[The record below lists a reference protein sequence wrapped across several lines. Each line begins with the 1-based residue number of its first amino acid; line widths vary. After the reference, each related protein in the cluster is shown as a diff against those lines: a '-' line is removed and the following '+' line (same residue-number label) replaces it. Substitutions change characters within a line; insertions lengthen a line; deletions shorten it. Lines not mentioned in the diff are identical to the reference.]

1 MCQHCSGKH
10 VKIAINYPLVETL
23 HNWAH
28 SLWDPDRTPLV
39 HVAMSLCLWTLVV
52 ALYCFAFFM
61 SFNSI
66 GKASTK
72 CFNGVPNDLLALKGA
87 AYVACI
93 TSIVSEVSL

>member
-52 ALYCFAFFM
+52 ALYGEPFD
-61 SFNSI
+61 NI
-66 GKASTK
+66 GNIRWYLS
-72 CFNGVPNDLLALKGA
+72 
-87 AYVACI
+87 
-93 TSIVSEVSL
+93 